1 MRLALDRLFDLCDS
15 AKTGNEF
22 AAQTRFQSS
31 QSREAHE
38 FLTFLE
44 DVTRTI
50 TSTNEQREK
59 KNKPDVLWIV
69 LIFNLITKKLN

>member
-50 TSTNEQREK
+50 TSTKE
-59 KNKPDVLWIV
+59 
-69 LIFNLITKKLN
+69 